1 VVVCLT
7 TSSKYQYVSS
17 CRVFLC
23 GFVRCPRN
31 NKHALYTAA
40 VQLYARRHCF
50 MPPQRVTT
58 YYERVVAQVRAE
70 QQVST

>member
-1 VVVCLT
+1 MCILPSVCPQACTYIL
-7 TSSKYQYVSS
+7 
-17 CRVFLC
+17 RI
-23 GFVRCPRN
+23 
-31 NKHALYTAA
+31 KHALFLAA

-70 QQVST
+70 QQVTT